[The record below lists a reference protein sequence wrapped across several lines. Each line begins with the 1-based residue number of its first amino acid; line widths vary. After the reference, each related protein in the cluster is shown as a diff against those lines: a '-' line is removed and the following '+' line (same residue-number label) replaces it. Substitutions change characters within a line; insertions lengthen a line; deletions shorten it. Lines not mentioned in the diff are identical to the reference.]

1 MKYSRRTIAPALA
14 LAAVAL
20 TVAVASGCGGSG
32 SSSASST
39 PAPTTTAP
47 TATTSTATTPS
58 SGGGQV
64 LPVAKN
70 PISNTSTAAGL
81 TITKVLVENNVSAD
95 TGKAVDDHLE
105 IALKNTST
113 KPLDNVAIYYKITDK
128 AKGATE
134 GYYTKLDGLTIAPGA
149 TSVVHF
155 DNTGVAYHYPVNKY
169 SLYYTDK
176 NALVVDVTA
185 SSPNVKVATFTVNK
199 DAGGAEAGVE

>member
-1 MKYSRRTIAPALA
+1 MRYSRRSIAPALA
-14 LAAVAL
+14 LAVIAL

-32 SSSASST
+32 TPSASST
-39 PAPTTTAP
+39 PTDTTTTTPTTTN
-47 TATTSTATTPS
+47 SS
-58 SGGGQV
+58 SGSTQV
-64 LPVAKN
+64 LPVARN
-70 PISNTSTAAGL
+70 PISNSSTAAGL
-81 TITKVLVENNVSAD
+81 TITKVLVENNVAAD

-113 KPLDNVAIYYKITDK
+113 KPLDNIAIYYKITDK
-128 AKGATE
+128 ANGATE
-134 GYYTKLDGLTIAPGA
+134 GYYTKLDGLTIAPGT

-176 NALVVDVTA
+176 SKLRIDVTA